1 MFGKFL
7 LQCRALT
14 FIDLNGDGRLV
25 IRGCRKDL
33 GFLGG
38 HYSVP
43 GDQLGHYSSNSL
55 NAKGQGAHI
64 QENHI
69 TYNRRETFSNWVKSA
84 SSVQWNWY
92 YSVSG

>member
-1 MFGKFL
+1 MFGSFI
-7 LQCRALT
+7 LQALT
-14 FIDLNGDGRLV
+14 FIDLDGDCRLV

-38 HYSVP
+38 HHSVP

-55 NAKGQGAHI
+55 NTKGQGAHI

-69 TYNRRETFSNWVKSA
+69 TCNRGKTFSNRV
-84 SSVQWNWY
+84 
-92 YSVSG
+92 